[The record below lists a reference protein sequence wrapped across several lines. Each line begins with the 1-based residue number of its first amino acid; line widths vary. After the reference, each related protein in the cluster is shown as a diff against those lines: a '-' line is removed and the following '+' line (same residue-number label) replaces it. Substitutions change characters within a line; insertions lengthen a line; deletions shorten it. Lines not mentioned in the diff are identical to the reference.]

1 MAALP
6 ALLQATIQVDNNIR
20 TQAQQTLEQ
29 LAATHIVRRTTHTTH
44 TTKQEN
50 GYSSYKND

>member
-29 LAATHIVRRTTHTTH
+29 LAATHIVRRTTHTH